1 MRRLSRAGLTGGSAL
16 LAVGLLAVT
25 VSSCTS
31 RSGDSDIEVTPAASA
46 GINEPVML
54 DSGQLGGSSAS
65 SAGVRAFK
73 GIPFAAPPIGA
84 LRWQPPQPVA
94 KWDGVRDAGKFG
106 NVCIQPAGPTT
117 GPQARLNIAVLPDS
131 PPLAEDCLYLNVWTG
146 AASATERRPVM
157 VWFFGGAFTEGGGS
171 VPLYDGDAL
180 ARKGAVV
187 VTMNYRLGPYGFFA
201 HPALTAESPHQASGN
216 YGLMDMLASL
226 QWVKKNIAAFGGD
239 PSNVTVFGQS
249 AGAMAIASLVASPE
263 AKGLFHRAISQSGA
277 WMGLGI
283 SAGMRTRAQAEET
296 GVRQASELNASTA
309 DELRALSPADVT
321 AKLRSAGM
329 IVDGWVIPEDPSA
342 VFVAGG
348 QNAVDVLVGSNK
360 DESFFAAQVKPE
372 QFEEQARMRYGE
384 LADEYLELY
393 PHATDA
399 DAGRSTAENFRD
411 GTFWHMRLYAD
422 FQAKKGNKAYLFY
435 FAQNPPAPA
444 GQPQLP
450 ATHAS
455 EVPYVFNNLGQ
466 LPLFPDRSVAE
477 LAAASAPDK
486 KVADEMSSYWV
497 NFARTG
503 DPNGAGLPS
512 WPAWAAHKPLDGEH
526 AAILDA
532 DPASETLPAP
542 ARLAFFDKV
551 WDRQQQV
558 GR

>member
-1 MRRLSRAGLTGGSAL
+1 MRHLRPRAGLVGASRLFASAL
-16 LAVGLLAVT
+16 LATGLFAA
-25 VSSCTS
+25 
-31 RSGDSDIEVTPAASA
+31 AASTANAAISEPLKLEA
-46 GINEPVML
+46 GL
-54 DSGQLGGSSAS
+54 LGGSTAS

-84 LRWQPPQPVA
+84 LRWAAPQPVA
-94 KWDGVRDAGKFG
+94 KWDGVRDASKFG
-106 NVCIQPAGPTT
+106 NVCIQPAGPTS

-146 AASATERRPVM
+146 AAAASERRPVM

-201 HPALTAESPHQASGN
+201 HPALTADSPHKASGN

-239 PSNVTVFGQS
+239 PNNVTVFGQS
-249 AGAMAIASLVASPE
+249 AGAMAIASLVSSPE
-263 AKGLFHRAISQSGA
+263 SKGLFRRAISQSGA
-277 WMGLGI
+277 WMGLGF
-283 SAGMRTRAQAEET
+283 APAMRTRAQAEEA
-296 GVRQASELNASTA
+296 GVKAATEAGVSTA
-309 DELRALSPADVT
+309 QQLRAMSAADVT
-321 AKLRSAGM
+321 AKFRSAGM
-329 IVDGWVIPEDPSA
+329 IVDGWVLPEDPSA
-342 VFVAGG
+342 VFAAGR

-360 DESFFAAQVKPE
+360 DESFFSAQVKPE
-372 QFEEQARMRYGE
+372 QFEEQARMRYGD
-384 LADEYLELY
+384 LADAYLKVY
-393 PHATDA
+393 PHATEA
-399 DAGRSTAENFRD
+399 EAGRSTAENFRD
-411 GTFWHMRLYAD
+411 GAFWHMRLYAD
-422 FQAKKGNKAYLFY
+422 FQAKQGKKAYLFY
-435 FAQNPPAPA
+435 FTQNPPAPA
-444 GQPQLP
+444 GQPELP

-455 EVPYVFNNLGQ
+455 EVPYVFNNLGA

-503 DPNGAGLPS
+503 DPNGPGLA
-512 WPAWAAHKPLDGEH
+512 AWAAHKPLDGAH

-532 DPASETLPAP
+532 DPASERPPA
-542 ARLAFFDKV
+542 AERLAFFDKL
-551 WDRQQQV
+551 WDRQQHA
-558 GR
+558 GH